1 MHHHLMKK
9 FAVALAFSVSPV
21 IATEVANVA
30 VLAQSLG
37 KTTALEDIHVYDVIR
52 KSPMPELAFDDGRY
66 YFQYPVG
73 EAISLLF
80 RREGYATSQSG
91 VFVVPPEGLTGEYD
105 NISWQAIPAWLWDTA
120 RYVIERHTSETM
132 KPGYC
137 QLITTITAKNKTLN
151 DKHQGEPGARVALTS
166 QSWTE
171 RRKPH
176 GAVFYFGALA
186 GKPLPIPGLDETS
199 TDGGVV
205 IMNIE
210 PGHVYNITASKPGL
224 EFTTPYF
231 SCNPA
236 AWADAAPYETMLINL
251 SPPNGPTVIS
261 ELEEA

>member
-9 FAVALAFSVSPV
+9 MAVALTFSASSVM
-21 IATEVANVA
+21 ATEMANVA

-37 KTTALEDIHVYDVIR
+37 KTTALENVEVYDAIR
-52 KSPMPELAFDDGRY
+52 QSPMPELAFDDGRY

-80 RREGYATSQSG
+80 KREGYAPSQSG
-91 VFVVPPEGLTGEYD
+91 VFVIPPAGLTGEQE
-105 NISWQAIPAWLWDTA
+105 NISWQAIPDWLWDTA
-120 RYVIERHTSETM
+120 QYVVERHTSEAM

-137 QLITTITAKNKTLN
+137 QLITTVTAKNKTLN
-151 DKHQGEPGARVALTS
+151 DKHQGEPGARVSLVS
-166 QSWTE
+166 ESWTE

-176 GAVFYFGALA
+176 GAIFYFGALA

-210 PGHVYNITASKPGL
+210 PGHIYQISASKPGI

-236 AWADAAPYETMLINL
+236 AWSDAAQGETILINL

-261 ELEEA
+261 SQLES